1 MELEKEGKSLHSKV
15 KEEIIRLITEKK
27 YKPNTLLPTEAE
39 FCEKFGVSRT
49 TIRTA
54 LQQLST
60 EGYIYREQGRGTF
73 VSDSKVKQTLS
84 TTDVKFSEQLMT
96 QGKKPLIKVLS
107 LQVVSA
113 DEFLA
118 NLFQLKEGD
127 PVNRLERIRYA
138 DEEPLQYE
146 IAYLPWF
153 KTPGLDREEC
163 EKSLYKLL
171 EVQFRLTIKKTV
183 EQLELILADEAIADT
198 LNILVNTPCF
208 SMETYAYL
216 EDGVPIEYSKAVFRG
231 DRANF
236 VIERNY

>member
-1 MELEKEGKSLHSKV
+1 MDLEKEGKSLHSKV
-15 KEEIIRLITEKK
+15 KEEIIRLIKEEE

-84 TTDVKFSEQLMT
+84 TTDVKFGEQLMT

-107 LQVVSA
+107 LQVVPA

-118 NLFQLKEGD
+118 GLFQLKEGD
-127 PVNRLERIRYA
+127 PINRLERIRYA

-146 IAYLPWF
+146 TAYLPWY

-171 EVQFRLTIKKTV
+171 DVQFGLIIKKTV
-183 EQLELILADEAIADT
+183 EQLELFLADEVIADK
-198 LNILVNTPCF
+198 LSISVNTPCF
-208 SMETYAYL
+208 LMETYAYL
-216 EDGVPIEYSKAVFRG
+216 EDGTPIEYSKAVFRG